1 MGKITSFYQH
11 KFALSSH
18 SIEVSNLENA
28 TLHARERAIKT
39 HKILKSKYLYQTG
52 GWKDLFGHYTNQTI
66 ESEAISQKSEIET
79 NLSEND
85 CVNQV
90 KNSSDLSRN
99 LSTRQQKK
107 SEILSLCPS
116 TQPDKDNPVIFG
128 VVEGTVESPKI
139 AYLTATQAVTEE
151 VLALST
157 PAKPTEIF
165 RMASTCQESG
175 CKHFDGNDC
184 RLVKGIVDRLPSVV
198 DTLPACQI
206 RPDCRWWQQEG
217 KSACFRCPQIV
228 TDNYQS
234 SDIIQEVA
242 NPNNYE
248 TES

>member
-1 MGKITSFYQH
+1 MNKTTSLSQH
-11 KFALSSH
+11 KIALSSR
-18 SIEVSNLENA
+18 SIKVKKLENA
-28 TLHARERAIKT
+28 TLYARKRAIET
-39 HKILKSKYLYQTG
+39 HKNLKSKYLYQTG
-52 GWKDLFGHYTNQTI
+52 GWKNLFEHYTGQQVN
-66 ESEAISQKSEIET
+66 SETISQKSVIAT
-79 NLSEND
+79 NLSKDD
-85 CVNQV
+85 CVNQG
-90 KNSSDLSRN
+90 KTSSDLSRN
-99 LSTRQQKK
+99 ISIRQQKN
-107 SEILSLCPS
+107 SEILPLCPS
-116 TQPDKDNPVIFG
+116 TPPDIGNPFIFG

-157 PAKPTEIF
+157 PAKPTEVF